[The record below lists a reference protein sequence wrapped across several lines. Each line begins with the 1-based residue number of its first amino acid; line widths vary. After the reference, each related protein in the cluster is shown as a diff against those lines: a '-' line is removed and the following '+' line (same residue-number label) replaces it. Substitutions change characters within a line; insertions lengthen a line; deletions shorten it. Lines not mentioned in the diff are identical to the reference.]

1 MTKRIL
7 ILALALGVVRP
18 VHANDV
24 LAGLL
29 QRVLDISKHAVLIGP
44 VNMPLHIGCMNLA
57 ELLGADSIRE
67 QQVIHHI
74 NSIVHTIRSSSYNV
88 YNDALVK
95 INLLIPLIQ
104 DELRGKKPAIDPG
117 TMHKGHFKRGLWDIN
132 PARIGNRQREG
143 A

>member
-7 ILALALGVVRP
+7 ILALALGVTRP
-18 VHANDV
+18 VHANDA

-29 QRVLDISKHAVLIGP
+29 QSVLDISKHAVLIGP
-44 VNMPLHIGCMNLA
+44 VNMPLQIGCINLA
-57 ELLGADSIRE
+57 KLLGADSIRE
-67 QQVIHHI
+67 QQVINHI
-74 NSIVHTIRSSSYNV
+74 NSIVRTIRSSSYTV

-95 INLLIPLIQ
+95 INLLIPLLQ
-104 DELRGKKPAIDPG
+104 DELRGTKPSIDPG
-117 TMHKGHFKRGLWDIN
+117 TMHKGHFKRGLWDTN